1 MSASSLDMIRKALRG
16 VLIRDDATVKE
27 VLEASRMLQSLL
39 VKDGR
44 SKNDGRKNLGKH
56 AMRRE
61 PAPPNDLLG
70 ASK

>member
-1 MSASSLDMIRKALRG
+1 MIRKALREI
-16 VLIRDDATVKE
+16 LMRDDAAVKE
-27 VLEASRMLQSLL
+27 KLEAAKMLQGLL
-39 VKDGR
+39 IKDGR

-61 PAPPNDLLG
+61 PSAPPANDLLG